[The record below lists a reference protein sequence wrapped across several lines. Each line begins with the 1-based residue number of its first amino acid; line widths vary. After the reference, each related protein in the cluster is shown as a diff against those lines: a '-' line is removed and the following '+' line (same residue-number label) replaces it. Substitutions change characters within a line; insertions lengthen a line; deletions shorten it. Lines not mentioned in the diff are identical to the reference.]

1 VQTTASVE
9 LQPVTLIASEGL
21 LQRHSLVRGLEKQHV
36 ALIERTLRD
45 PVDIIFDDRVCMT
58 IRPAEVLSSDEEA
71 RALVNSILALA
82 SFEKCWLIFTLRSD
96 GAR

>member
-1 VQTTASVE
+1 M
-9 LQPVTLIASEGL
+9 TLIASEGL

-58 IRPAEVLSSDEEA
+58 IRPAEVLSSDEDA
-71 RALVNSILALA
+71 RALVNNILALA
-82 SFEKCWLIFTLRSD
+82 SFEKCWLIFTLRSH
-96 GAR
+96 GTR